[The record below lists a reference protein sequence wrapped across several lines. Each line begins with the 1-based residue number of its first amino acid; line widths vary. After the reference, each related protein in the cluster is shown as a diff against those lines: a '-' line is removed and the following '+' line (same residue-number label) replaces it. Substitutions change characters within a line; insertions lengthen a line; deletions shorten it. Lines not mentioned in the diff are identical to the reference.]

1 MHSRFY
7 FNLTNGENVICDD
20 VGTLVPDV
28 YAALT
33 YALEVM
39 EELRTEDSSVEADWL
54 DWRVEITDQTGQVLE
69 SLSLE
74 EPLSLTS
81 SRFKS

>member
-39 EELRTEDSSVEADWL
+39 EELRTEDPSVEADWL